1 MRLDNTPSWKLFVN
15 HDQKMFESLSE
26 NDKNEF
32 LNSLKLIIKFYE
44 DVSINTRE
52 VNDHEV

>member
-44 DVSINTRE
+44 DVSINTKE